1 MTALLSLLDKIK
13 EVSVTQRDKGTSF
26 ENLMVQY
33 FLNEPKYAEIYTDVL
48 SYSDWVE
55 KYGEKLNITDKR
67 DYGIDLIAVT
77 KEGEFHPIQCKNYN
91 TTKIQKTHIDSFLGG
106 SAKTYFAYRYIVA
119 STDNWADNAKS
130 SLIDAHPP
138 VATISLLDL
147 EGSLIDWSQFDFDLN
162 VKPICHKKNSLRDH
176 QRPALLAVKQGL
188 AEADRGKL
196 IMACGKDYI
205 LSLTTKY
212 YFSKVWT

>member
-33 FLNEPKYAEIYTDVL
+33 FLNEPKYAEIYIDVL

-67 DYGIDLIAVT
+67 DYGIDLVAVT
-77 KEGEFHPIQCKNYN
+77 IDGEFHPIQCKNYN
-91 TTKIQKTHIDSFLGG
+91 TTKIQKKDIDSFLGG
-106 SAKTYFAYRYIVA
+106 SGKSYFAYRYIVA
-119 STDNWADNAKS
+119 STDDWTDNAKS
-130 SLIDAHPP
+130 SLVDAQPP

-147 EGSLIDWSQFDFDLN
+147 EGSLIDWS
-162 VKPICHKKNSLRDH
+162 
-176 QRPALLAVKQGL
+176 
-188 AEADRGKL
+188 
-196 IMACGKDYI
+196 
-205 LSLTTKY
+205 
-212 YFSKVWT
+212 

>member
-1 MTALLSLLDKIK
+1 M
-13 EVSVTQRDKGTSF
+13 
-26 ENLMVQY
+26 
-33 FLNEPKYAEIYTDVL
+33 
-48 SYSDWVE
+48 
-55 KYGEKLNITDKR
+55 
-67 DYGIDLIAVT
+67 T

>member
-67 DYGIDLIAVT
+67 DYGIDLVAVT
-77 KEGEFHPIQCKNYN
+77 IEGDFHPIQCKNGYLHF
-91 TTKIQKTHIDSFLGG
+91 KVGFFLNLALFFNLPN
-106 SAKTYFAYRYIVA
+106 SNFCNLR
-119 STDNWADNAKS
+119 
-130 SLIDAHPP
+130 
-138 VATISLLDL
+138 
-147 EGSLIDWSQFDFDLN
+147 LN
-162 VKPICHKKNSLRDH
+162 YLN
-176 QRPALLAVKQGL
+176 
-188 AEADRGKL
+188 
-196 IMACGKDYI
+196 
-205 LSLTTKY
+205 
-212 YFSKVWT
+212 